1 LIGKGDPVL
10 KTTTKTWL
18 GTTMNDLVQIL
29 LIGDESAERYRI
41 SAQLKQLYP
50 KCKVH
55 TTDRFRSLEEYYK
68 LNDFDIVICDF
79 NLSDYNGVEV
89 LFYIRERELQLPFI
103 FISDSVWEDE
113 MIDTLIL
120 NGASD
125 YVAKNNLKQL
135 EFVVK
140 REINRYRHAINA
152 KHKLQASEY
161 RFRSLVQSING
172 IVREIDHETL
182 KNVYVS
188 PQSLNILGYPASD
201 WLENRHFWLEQI
213 HPKDRNGI
221 ISAVN
226 NAITKG
232 GNHTLEYRMIN
243 SEGDIVWIRDL
254 LSIREENGMPVSLD
268 GLMINITKEK
278 EIEYE
283 RDQAMESEKR
293 RQKEQKCL
301 WNITNLDEQNF
312 TISQLLQRAMM
323 HIPIGF
329 QYPKLIGVRIQYGD
343 EEYATS
349 NFEETN
355 ISISSQNLKLRNEG
369 LSIQVVYLDNSPF
382 QNGRSPF
389 LKDEKHLLDT
399 IIDIL
404 AIKIAKKR
412 STDDLK
418 KHEQLLINTYELAQL
433 GRMI

>member
-1 LIGKGDPVL
+1 
-10 KTTTKTWL
+10 
-18 GTTMNDLVQIL
+18 MNDLVRIL
-29 LIGDESAERYRI
+29 LIGDESAERYKI
-41 SAQLKQLYP
+41 SAQLNQLYP

-55 TTDRFRSLEEYYK
+55 VTDRFRSLKEYYK
-68 LNDFDIVICDF
+68 LSDFDIVICDF

-89 LFYIRERELQLPFI
+89 LFYVRERELHLPFI
-103 FISDSVWEDE
+103 FISDMVWEDD

-125 YVAKNNLKQL
+125 YVSKDNLKQF

-140 REINRYRHAINA
+140 REVNRYRHTVNT

-172 IVREIDHETL
+172 IVREIDLDTL
-182 KNVYVS
+182 KNIYVS

-201 WLENRHFWLEQI
+201 WLENRHFWIEQI
-213 HPKDRNGI
+213 HPKDRNRI

-226 NAITKG
+226 EAIKKG
-232 GNHTLEYRMIN
+232 GHHTLEYRMIS
-243 SEGDIVWIRDL
+243 SEGDIVWIQDL
-254 LSIREENGMPVSLD
+254 LSIREENGVPVSLD
-268 GLMINITKEK
+268 GLMIDITKEK

-283 RDQAMESEKR
+283 RDLAMENENR
-293 RQKEQKCL
+293 RLKEQKCL
-301 WNITNLDEQNF
+301 WNITNLDEQYF
-312 TISQLLQRAMM
+312 TIPQLLQRAMM

-329 QYPKLIGVRIQYGD
+329 QYPKLVAVRIQYGD
-343 EEYATS
+343 EEYVSS
-349 NFEETN
+349 NYEETE
-355 ISISSQNLKLRNEG
+355 ISYTAQNFKLRNEG

-382 QNGRSPF
+382 QNGRTPF

-399 IIDIL
+399 IIDIM
-404 AIKIAKKR
+404 AVKIAKKR

>member
-1 LIGKGDPVL
+1 MD
-10 KTTTKTWL
+10 
-18 GTTMNDLVQIL
+18 DLVRIL

-55 TTDRFRSLEEYYK
+55 VTDRFRSLEEYYK
-68 LNDFDIVICDF
+68 LSDFDVVICDF

-89 LFYIRERELQLPFI
+89 LFYVRERELHLPFI
-103 FISDSVWEDE
+103 FISDTVWEDE

-125 YVAKNNLKQL
+125 YVSTDNLKQL

-140 REINRYRHAINA
+140 REINRYRHSVNT
-152 KHKLQASEY
+152 KYKLQASEY

-172 IVREIDHETL
+172 IVREIDLDTL

-188 PQSLNILGYPASD
+188 PQSFKILGYPASD

-221 ISAVN
+221 ISKVN
-226 NAITKG
+226 EAINEG
-232 GNHTLEYRMIN
+232 GHHTLEYRMI
-243 SEGDIVWIRDL
+243 SSQGDIVWIRDL
-254 LSIREENGMPVSLD
+254 LSIREENGVPVSLD
-268 GLMINITKEK
+268 GLMIDITKEK
-278 EIEYE
+278 EIEHQ
-283 RDQAMESEKR
+283 RDLALESEKR
-293 RQKEQKCL
+293 RTKEQKCL
-301 WNITNLDEQNF
+301 WNVTNLDEQNF
-312 TISQLLQRAMM
+312 TIPQLLQRSLM

-329 QYPKLIGVRIQYGD
+329 QYPKLVGVRIQYGD
-343 EEYATS
+343 EEYVTS
-349 NFEETN
+349 NFEETE
-355 ISISSQNLKLRNEG
+355 ISITSQNLKLRSEQ
-369 LSIQVVYLDNSPF
+369 LSIQIVYLDDSPF
-382 QNGRSPF
+382 QKGASPF
-389 LKDEKHLLDT
+389 LKDEEHLLDT

-404 AIKIAKKR
+404 AIKIAKKQ